1 MTRLF
6 LFLFVLFV
14 FTYFYFI
21 FFVLIY
27 LPANVVRKAA
37 GNYGISMKEIL
48 QAPVSPVIE
57 QQGKLQAAPWVN
69 LVCSGM
75 FCILFYLFNLYY
87 II

>member
-1 MTRLF
+1 
-6 LFLFVLFV
+6 
-14 FTYFYFI
+14 
-21 FFVLIY
+21 
-27 LPANVVRKAA
+27 VVRKAL

-75 FCILFYLFNLYY
+75 FCISFYYLIYIILFYYYSLFY
-87 II
+87 IIIIA

>member
-1 MTRLF
+1 
-6 LFLFVLFV
+6 
-14 FTYFYFI
+14 
-21 FFVLIY
+21 
-27 LPANVVRKAA
+27 VRKAA

-75 FCILFYLFNLYY
+75 FCILFYSISFYYLIY
-87 II
+87 IILFYYSLFYILLLLIIYYSDDLF